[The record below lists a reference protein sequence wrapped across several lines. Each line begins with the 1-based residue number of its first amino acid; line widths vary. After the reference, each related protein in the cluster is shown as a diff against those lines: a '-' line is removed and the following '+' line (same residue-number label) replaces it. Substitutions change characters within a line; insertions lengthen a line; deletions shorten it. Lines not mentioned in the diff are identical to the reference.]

1 MTIELLGALTWAPGF
16 KGVLTVAVAVIILC
30 GSIALILSTNS
41 GARLGFLIALTG
53 LFGWFVV
60 MGIIWSAYGI
70 GYKGP
75 APTWKV

>member
-41 GARLGFLIALTG
+41 GARLGFLIALDR
-53 LFGWFVV
+53 
-60 MGIIWSAYGI
+60 A
-70 GYKGP
+70 
-75 APTWKV
+75 